1 MSISQDIIKEVE
13 KFSELLKEY
22 NEIVTKLSLISH
34 INPGDTI
41 CITNLSIMKYKTLY
55 TAIYRSYNNE
65 DRIRSREWIQKAFE
79 EYEILIEKLVN
90 VEFVHIDLEK
100 KLEEKIIDLR
110 DLYNRAL
117 RGQENFEENY
127 IKY

>member
-1 MSISQDIIKEVE
+1 MIPS
-13 KFSELLKEY
+13 
-22 NEIVTKLSLISH
+22 LST

-55 TAIYRSYNNE
+55 TAIYRSYNKE

-79 EYEILIEKLVN
+79 EYETLIDYLVN
-90 VEFVHIDLEK
+90 AEFVHIDLEK

-117 RGQENFEENY
+117 RGHENFEENY